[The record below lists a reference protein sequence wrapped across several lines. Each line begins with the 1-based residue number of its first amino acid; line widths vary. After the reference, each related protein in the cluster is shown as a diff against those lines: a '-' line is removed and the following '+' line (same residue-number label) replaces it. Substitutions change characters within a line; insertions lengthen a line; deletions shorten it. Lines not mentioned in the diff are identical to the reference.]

1 MGRNLHARTVDGARD
16 TMMTVISK
24 KRLGRQ
30 RRRRR
35 RRRSTF
41 IDNNDLLLL
50 LPYSL
55 EAFFIIPQSPT
66 SVFQIV
72 FCSFK
77 TERTF
82 NGTVTARSCLNS
94 QVPSLDDK
102 DTKILRISACY
113 NVRRHDVWN
122 MQNDQR
128 EKSWKTCLHRTRR
141 RLRRR
146 STFSFLFLF
155 CIFKVEKGRKTVA
168 KFINVKICVF
178 FSFF

>member
-1 MGRNLHARTVDGARD
+1 MAPDSTSSSSSSSYVCVCVCAGVVNHKMIVDFFFLKERKKEEKIRYQEMGRNLHARTVDGARD

-24 KRLGRQ
+24 KGLGRQ

-113 NVRRHDVWN
+113 NVRRHDV
-122 MQNDQR
+122 
-128 EKSWKTCLHRTRR
+128 
-141 RLRRR
+141 
-146 STFSFLFLF
+146 
-155 CIFKVEKGRKTVA
+155 
-168 KFINVKICVF
+168 
-178 FSFF
+178 

>member
-1 MGRNLHARTVDGARD
+1 
-16 TMMTVISK
+16 MTVISK
-24 KRLGRQ
+24 KGLGRQ
-30 RRRRR
+30 RRRR

-146 STFSFLFLF
+146 STFSFLF
-155 CIFKVEKGRKTVA
+155 IFVFSKSKRGEKRLLNLSMS
-168 KFINVKICVF
+168 KFV
-178 FSFF
+178 FSFLFF